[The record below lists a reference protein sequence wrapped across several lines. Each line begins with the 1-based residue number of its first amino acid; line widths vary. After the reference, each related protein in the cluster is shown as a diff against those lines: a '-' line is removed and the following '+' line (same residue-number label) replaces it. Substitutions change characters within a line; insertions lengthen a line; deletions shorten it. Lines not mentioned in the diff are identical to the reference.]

1 MLVAILFALTAL
13 VTGLHNVYLLMDVV
27 NGAPINLLNCIA
39 LFGSVVLLIA
49 AVLAPARLRV
59 AAKTG
64 LAGSLLLWVF
74 YSTTI
79 VIWFSMPFSAWQEI
93 RTFITFREYVPLT
106 GMLLGP
112 ILSTV
117 CTATE
122 LWTIKATS

>member
-59 AAKTG
+59 AAMTG
-64 LAGSLLLWVF
+64 LAGTLLLWAF
-74 YSTTI
+74 YSTVI
-79 VIWFSMPFSAWQEI
+79 VIWFSMPFSTWQEI
-93 RTFITFREYVPLT
+93 HGFISFREYVPVT

-112 ILSTV
+112 ILLAV
-117 CTATE
+117 CTVTE
-122 LWTIKATS
+122 LWTIKARA

>member
-13 VTGLHNVYLLMDVV
+13 VTGLHNVYRLMNVV
-27 NGAPINLLNCIA
+27 NGAPINVLNCIS
-39 LFGSVVLLIA
+39 LSGSVVLFVA
-49 AVLAPARLRV
+49 AVLAPTRPRV

-74 YSTTI
+74 YLPMI
-79 VIWFSMPFSAWQEI
+79 VVSFSMPFSAWEEI
-93 RTFITFREYVPLT
+93 RTFISIREYVPLI

-112 ILSTV
+112 ILLTV

-122 LWTIKATS
+122 LWTIQARA

>member
-39 LFGSVVLLIA
+39 LFGSAMLLVA
-49 AVLAPARLRV
+49 AILAPGRLRV

-64 LAGSLLLWVF
+64 LVGSLLLWGF
-74 YSTTI
+74 YSTMI
-79 VIWFSMPFSAWQEI
+79 VIWFSMPFSALQEV
-93 RTFITFREYVPLT
+93 RTFISFREYVPLT

-112 ILSTV
+112 ILLAVSTGM
-117 CTATE
+117 E
-122 LWTIKATS
+122 LWAIKART